1 MLQKSFY
8 LNSYSRYLDILWE
21 QSPSSDHSFIDH
33 DNYNIPTSS
42 EGAAAHWFEFQIMAK
57 DFTRELI
64 NAINTF
70 GLYMNHLKTW
80 CDILSNC
87 NDSKERDALLIEF
100 VDPIA
105 FICLNKPY
113 SIKGQFTYA
122 TTHLLHLSNSRKSS
136 CWKDQLVAD
145 GGHIDYKILKK
156 VGEGWKNFIPFSQ
169 ALSAINNEEFRNN
182 TFDFRN
188 KSHHAIPPELEFG
201 ITSPVRRT
209 ETKDGKVSYRIGGI
223 APLRVKDSFDHL
235 RLQQQACVNTFS
247 NYWKLMEE
255 QLELWKGL
263 NNTEQPNK
271 SPNVDAT
278 NIF

>member
-1 MLQKSFY
+1 MPQKLFY
-8 LNSYSRYLDILWE
+8 LNSYSRYLDMLWE
-21 QSPSSDHSFIDH
+21 QSLSSNHSFIDH
-33 DNYNIPTSS
+33 DNYDIPTSS
-42 EGAAAHWFEFQIMAK
+42 EEAAAHWFAFGIMAK

-70 GLYMNHLKTW
+70 GLYMNHLKIW

-87 NDSKERDALLIEF
+87 NDSKERDALLVEF

-113 SIKGQFTYA
+113 SLKGQFIYA

-145 GGHIDYKILKK
+145 GRHINYEILKK
-156 VGEGWKNFIPFSQ
+156 VGKGWENFTPFSQ

-188 KSHHAIPPELEFG
+188 KSHHAVPPALEFG

-209 ETKDGKVSYRIGGI
+209 ETKDGKVSYGIGGI
-223 APLRVKDSFDHL
+223 APLRIKDAFEHL
-235 RLQQQACVNTFS
+235 QLQQQACVNTF
-247 NYWKLMEE
+247 NHYWKLMEE

-263 NNTEQPNK
+263 KEQPNK

-278 NIF
+278 NAF